1 MSKTTVQVSEDEI
14 KRRAAQES
22 FPAPTY
28 SANVLTDVF
37 EDAKRLF
44 LDYMLEVDYAHAL
57 MLAEQGIITPDEAH
71 SIFVAL
77 DSLDRDTLRAS
88 RYDGTCEDLFFYI
101 ERLITAACGD
111 DVGGRL
117 HTARSRNDVDVTI
130 YRMRLRQ
137 DALVVICAALELRR
151 EMLNIVERHHETVI
165 PAYTHT
171 QPAQP
176 TTLAHYLLAMAEVL
190 GRDIV
195 RLRRAF
201 EGINHSPLGACAIT
215 TTGFPIN
222 RARTA
227 ELLGFDRPT
236 TNSYASIA
244 AIDYFTELL
253 ASTSVM
259 LINVGRFVQ
268 DFLLLAMQE
277 FDGIRLS
284 DGYVQTSSIMPQ
296 KRNPVALEH
305 VRILASKALGQAT
318 GVFISAHNTPFGDI
332 NDVEDDLQPLIANTL
347 RDAARSLSLFA
358 AALSTATFNT
368 ETLRRR
374 AGEGFITVTEL
385 ADILVRRDKLSF
397 RIAHQIVARCVQ
409 LAHERQVDLSYDL
422 LQMVAREIV
431 NRSVSLTPEEVTK
444 ALDPEN
450 FVKVRGILGGPAPAE
465 TRRAVALEREQEQ
478 DDEQWHEARQADL
491 QDYPE
496 RLRTAVRSF
505 SPTVA

>member
-1 MSKTTVQVSEDEI
+1 MTKTIAQVSEDEI
-14 KRRAAQES
+14 KHRAEAES
-22 FPAPTY
+22 FPAPSYTT
-28 SANVLTDVF
+28 NVLTDCF

-44 LDYMLEVDYAHAL
+44 LDYMIEVDYAHAL
-57 MLAEQGIITPDEAH
+57 MLAEQGIITNEEAR
-71 SIFVAL
+71 SLFAAL
-77 DSLDRDTLRAS
+77 DNLDRESLRAV

-101 ERLITAACGD
+101 ERLITSACGD
-111 DVGGRL
+111 DIAGRL
-117 HTARSRNDVDVTI
+117 HTARSRNDIDVTI
-130 YRMRLRQ
+130 YRMRLRR
-137 DALVVICAALELRR
+137 DALILIRAALNLRHEL
-151 EMLNIVERHHETVI
+151 LNIVERHHETVI

-190 GRDIV
+190 GRDIE
-195 RLRRAF
+195 RLRRAH
-201 EGINHSPLGACAIT
+201 ENINHSPLGACAIT

-227 ELLGFDRPT
+227 ELLGFDAPT
-236 TNSYASIA
+236 TNSYASIG
-244 AIDYFTELL
+244 AIDYFTEMLS
-253 ASTSVM
+253 STSVM

-332 NDVEDDLQPLIANTL
+332 NDVEDDLQPLIINTL
-347 RDAARSLSLFA
+347 RDATRSLSLFA

-385 ADILVRRDKLSF
+385 ADTLVRRDKLPF
-397 RIAHQIVARCVQ
+397 RTAHQIVAGCVR
-409 LAHERQVDLSYDL
+409 LALEDRVELSYEL
-422 LQMVAREIV
+422 LQTVARGII
-431 NRSVSLTPEEVTK
+431 NREVSLTPEDVTK

-450 FVKVRGILGGPAPAE
+450 FIEVRRIPGGPAPSE
-465 TRRAVALEREQEQ
+465 TRRAAVLERKREQ
-478 DDEQWHEARQADL
+478 DDEQWYAKRKAALE
-491 QDYPE
+491 DYPK
-496 RLRTAVRSF
+496 RLRVAVDSF
-505 SPTVA
+505 ND

>member
-1 MSKTTVQVSEDEI
+1 MSKTIVGEDEI
-14 KRRAAQES
+14 RSRAELEN
-22 FPAPTY
+22 FPAQPY

-44 LDYMLEVDYAHAL
+44 LDYMIEVDYAHAL
-57 MLAEQGIITPDEAH
+57 MLAEQGIITAEQAR
-71 SIFVAL
+71 SLFAAL
-77 DSLDRDTLRAS
+77 DGLDRESVRAS
-88 RYDGTCEDLFFYI
+88 HYDGTCEDLFFYI
-101 ERLITAACGD
+101 ERLITAVCGD
-111 DVGGRL
+111 DTAGRL

-130 YRMRLRQ
+130 YRMRLRR
-137 DALVVICAALELRR
+137 DALIVMRAAMDLRH

-195 RLRRAF
+195 RLKRAC

-215 TTGFPIN
+215 TTGFPID
-222 RARTA
+222 RTRTA

-236 TNSYASIA
+236 TNSYASIG
-244 AIDYFTELL
+244 AIDYFTEML

-277 FDGIRLS
+277 FDGMRLS

-318 GVFISAHNTPFGDI
+318 AVFISAHNTPFGDI

-347 RDAARSLSLFA
+347 RDATRSLSLFA

-374 AGEGFITVTEL
+374 ASEGFITVTEL
-385 ADILVRRDKLSF
+385 ADILVRRDRLSF
-397 RIAHQIVARCVQ
+397 RTAHQIVARCVQ
-409 LAHERQVDLSYDL
+409 LALETRGELSYDL
-422 LQMVAREIV
+422 LQTVAREIID
-431 NRSVSLTPEEVTK
+431 RPVSLTPDEVTK

-450 FVKVRGILGGPAPAE
+450 FVKVRGILGGPAPGE
-465 TRRAVALEREQEQ
+465 TRRAVAFERDQEK
-478 DDEQWHEARQADL
+478 DDEQWFKTRQAEL
-491 QDYPE
+491 ENYPQ
-496 RLRTAVRSF
+496 RLRTAVHSF
-505 SPTVA
+505 THITPCP